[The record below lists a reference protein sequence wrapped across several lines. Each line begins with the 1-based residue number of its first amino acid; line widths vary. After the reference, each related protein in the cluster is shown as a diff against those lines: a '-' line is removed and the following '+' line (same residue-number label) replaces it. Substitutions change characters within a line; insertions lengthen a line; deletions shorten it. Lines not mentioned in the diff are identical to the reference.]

1 MTFSIKDFFRKCDQ
15 MWPDLVTFT
24 KEILNGKLRF
34 FCSGP
39 YFRLLLVN
47 SRYFWLRLVSKGLF
61 IWDISRRPDISYKCD
76 NCHPTWVR
84 WFTSQLV
91 RVSFFLSTYF
101 IFIVYLISFYLN
113 FELLII
119 PTLPNSIRWT
129 VLFSQNNYENT
140 PKLDYITILP
150 RWDIPG
156 ITAYMEK
163 RKIILPRWDLT
174 RVRWIHSDI
183 NDLFL

>member
-1 MTFSIKDFFRKCDQ
+1 MLFVFELLLFLVTSCCYADASRYWIDASRYLVVTSLLLHCTKNDVSIKDFFSKCDQ

-34 FCSGP
+34 LCSGP

-91 RVSFFLSTYF
+91 RVSFFKYIFYFHCLFNFFLFEFRIINNIYST
-101 IFIVYLISFYLN
+101 
-113 FELLII
+113 
-119 PTLPNSIRWT
+119 
-129 VLFSQNNYENT
+129 
-140 PKLDYITILP
+140 
-150 RWDIPG
+150 
-156 ITAYMEK
+156 
-163 RKIILPRWDLT
+163 
-174 RVRWIHSDI
+174 
-183 NDLFL
+183 